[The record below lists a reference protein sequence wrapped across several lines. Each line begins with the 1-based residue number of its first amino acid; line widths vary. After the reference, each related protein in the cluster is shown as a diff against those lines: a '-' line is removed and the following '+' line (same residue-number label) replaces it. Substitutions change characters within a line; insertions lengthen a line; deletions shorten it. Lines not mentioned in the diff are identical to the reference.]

1 MPRFFNILRVSFIS
15 LFLVQAASAAPPDDR
30 VALKGLSAV
39 KAVVD
44 VRVPDQ
50 EKLLFNLKL
59 VEETLAGMRQQKVR
73 PTVVVTFR
81 GPGVKFLTAEQADGE
96 VRSLL
101 AKLKGEGDGVRL
113 EVCTVALRHFK
124 ADNSP
129 LVPEVVAVGNVL
141 TSQIAYQNRGYAL
154 ITLN

>member
-1 MPRFFNILRVSFIS
+1 MPRFFNVLRVSFIS

-101 AKLKGEGDGVRL
+101 AKLKGEGVRL
-113 EVCTVALRHFK
+113 EVCTVALRLFK